1 MRPEELG
8 KILVEMGES
17 DETGAL
23 WNVLTA
29 LRGPDNEDED
39 VKRATT
45 EVIRW
50 HFLGKDPNMDGFSG
64 SFVGPDDE
72 GSRRLRVFL
81 SGPSGAIELSHF
93 RGHAKLAFAALGL
106 KWDEVNT

>member
-17 DETGAL
+17 DETRAL
-23 WNVLTA
+23 WDVLTA
-29 LRGPDNEDED
+29 LRGPDNEDKNI
-39 VKRATT
+39 KRATT
-45 EVIRW
+45 QVLRW
-50 HFLGKDPNMDGFSG
+50 KLLGKDPNMNIFSG

-72 GSRRLRVFL
+72 GSRRLRIFL

-93 RGHAKLAFAALGL
+93 RVHAKRAFAALGL
-106 KWDEVNT
+106 KWGEVNT